1 MNRRRFF
8 QATGATALALSLP
21 LHAQAMEAD
30 KQVMIDAAISSNH
43 GHVLTLSIADVVE
56 LLSKTKQGQIQEVSI
71 QGQSGHPHNV
81 SFNQEML
88 LALLID
94 QELEMESSVDAGHSH
109 GVLINLEVV
118 TS

>member
-21 LHAQAMEAD
+21 FSAQAMEAD
-30 KQVMIDAAISSNH
+30 KQVLIDAAISSNH
-43 GHVLTLSIADVVE
+43 GHALSLSIGDVVE
-56 LLSKTKQGQIQEVSI
+56 MLSKTKQGQNQEISI
-71 QGQSGHPHNV
+71 QGQSGHPHSV
-81 SFNQEML
+81 SLNQEML

-94 QELEMESSVDAGHSH
+94 QELEVESSVDAGHSH